1 MKGPSVHD
9 SLTRR
14 RSRLGIVCTIGALAL
29 TTAACG
35 GDDET
40 DGATSAAAAAGE
52 SVVSEV
58 TGGGMEKFCAG
69 EIDIADASRTI
80 KDEEKAACEAK
91 GITYA
96 ELPVALDGISIVT
109 NPENDWATCLTVDEL
124 KKLWNTGSTVKTW
137 KDIKPEFPADPITL
151 YGPDDASGTYEFFND
166 EIIGGDEP
174 QPRTD
179 YTPSAEDNVLVQGVA
194 GDKGALGYFGY
205 GYYEANQD
213 SLKALEVDAGEGCV
227 APSPETI
234 KDGSYKPLS
243 RPLYLYVN
251 SEAAK
256 RPEVA
261 AYLNFYLE
269 QAPALAPEVGM
280 VPPDETQT
288 TTAQTE
294 LQKVAG

>member
-1 MKGPSVHD
+1 VG
-9 SLTRR
+9 
-14 RSRLGIVCTIGALAL
+14 
-29 TTAACG
+29 
-35 GDDET
+35 
-40 DGATSAAAAAGE
+40 TSG
-52 SVVSEV
+52 

-96 ELPVALDGISIVT
+96 ELPVALDGISIVV

-124 KKLWNTGSTVKTW
+124 KTLWNTGSTVKTW
-137 KDIKPEFPADPITL
+137 KDLKPEFPADPITL

-174 QPRTD
+174 APRTD
-179 YTPSAEDNVLVQGVA
+179 YTPSAEDNVLVQGVG

-205 GYYEANQD
+205 GYYEANQE
-213 SLKALEVDAGEGCV
+213 SLKVLEVDAGEGCV

-234 KDGSYKPLS
+234 KDGSYKPLA